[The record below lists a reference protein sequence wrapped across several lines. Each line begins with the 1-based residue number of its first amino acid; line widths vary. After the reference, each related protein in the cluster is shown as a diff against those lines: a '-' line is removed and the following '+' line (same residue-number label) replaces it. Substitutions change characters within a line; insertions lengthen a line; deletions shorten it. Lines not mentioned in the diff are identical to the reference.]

1 MTHDRISRRRVL
13 AAAGGVGVA
22 AVSVWARPWRS
33 LVAFVP
39 VSAAERLVGLF
50 SHRASAEAIGSAY
63 LARVPSEAAVGHLV
77 DMIAAELPGGRR
89 TVLEASDDELRS
101 ILLERVRTDFE
112 QDRIVDVGGW
122 VLSPTEARLYA
133 LASLV

>member
-1 MTHDRISRRRVL
+1 MIHDRISRRQVL

-50 SHRASAEAIGSAY
+50 SHRASAEAVGSAY
-63 LARVPSEAAVGHLV
+63 LARVPSEAAVGRLV
-77 DMIAAELPGGRR
+77 SMIVAELPDGRR
-89 TVLEASDDELRS
+89 TVIEASDDELRA

-112 QDRIVDVGGW
+112 QDRIVDVEGW